1 MREAADLSGTT
12 YPLKF
17 KFISGPAAEKE
28 VPKGTEL
35 GFMDARISQ
44 YKFDL
49 NMSSIAHLTS
59 FIEDEKITTPTP
71 MHVSVSDL
79 SIILKVRSIL

>member
-1 MREAADLSGTT
+1 MREATDLSGTT
-12 YPLKF
+12 FPLKF

-28 VPKGTEL
+28 VPKGSEL

-44 YKFDL
+44 YKFEL
-49 NMSSIAHLTS
+49 NMSGITHLTS
-59 FIEDEKITTPTP
+59 FIEDEKVTTPTP

-79 SIILKVRSIL
+79 SIILKVKQI